1 MAQSKGQIAQRILVV
16 SQFFAPESAAPAA
29 RFHDLGKRWVAQGRQ
44 VTVLTGLPNFPS
56 GRVHE
61 GYRDMLFGRENLD
74 GIEVL
79 RSWLFTSPQGGALR
93 KGAGYLSWAASAS
106 ARAAWAGL
114 LAQIRPD
121 VVIATLPPP
130 TVGLPALVAAGLAR
144 APLVVDL
151 RDIWPE
157 AVVASGK
164 LSSPLITHSLEG
176 LARTLYRTATAVVVV
191 SEGKQ
196 RRMAELGVPQ
206 AKLATIPNGID
217 LGVAENLQPV
227 DELWRSWGVDP
238 GDFKILYAGIHN
250 PPQGLDVLLD
260 AATQLRDQRPD
271 LWSKLRLVLVGSGAV
286 KEQLR
291 QRAQQSGLDRVVFA
305 PEQPRAVIPSLL
317 ASAHCSVV
325 PLKKRKDTHTVPSK
339 IFESLGSGRPL
350 VASLEGEA
358 AEIARASGGALVTPP
373 EDGAALAAAL
383 GQLIDDPVRAAAMG
397 SAGKAF
403 VVQHYSRD
411 RLAQRFLDVL
421 DAAVQGKGPP

>member
-1 MAQSKGQIAQRILVV
+1 MSSSQGRTAQRILVV

-29 RFHDLGKRWVAQGRQ
+29 RFHDLGKRWVAEGRQ

-56 GRVHE
+56 GQVHA
-61 GYRDMLFGRENLD
+61 GYRDMWFGRETLD

-79 RSWLFTSPQGGALR
+79 RSWLFTSTQGGALR
-93 KGAGYLSWAASAS
+93 KGMGYLSWAASAS
-106 ARAAWAGL
+106 GRAAWAAL
-114 LAQIRPD
+114 IARLRPD

-130 TVGLPALVAAGLAR
+130 TVGVPALLAAGLAR

-164 LSSPLITHSLEG
+164 LRNPLVNHSLEA
-176 LARTLYRTATAVVVV
+176 LARSLYRSARAVVVV

-196 RRMAELGVPQ
+196 RRMAELGVP
-206 AKLATIPNGID
+206 ADKLATIPNGID

-227 DELWRSWGVDP
+227 DALWQSWGVEPADL
-238 GDFKILYAGIHN
+238 KILYAGIHN

-260 AATQLRDQRPD
+260 AARLLRDQRGD
-271 LWSKLRLVLVGSGAV
+271 LWSRLRVVLVGSGAV

-291 QRAQQSGLDRVVFA
+291 QRAAREGLDRVVFA

-339 IFESLGSGRPL
+339 IFESLGAGRPL

-383 GQLIDDPVRAAAMG
+383 AQLLDDPAAAAAMG
-397 SAGKAF
+397 VAGKRYVAA
-403 VVQHYSRD
+403 HYSRD
-411 RLAQRFLDVL
+411 RLARRFLDVL